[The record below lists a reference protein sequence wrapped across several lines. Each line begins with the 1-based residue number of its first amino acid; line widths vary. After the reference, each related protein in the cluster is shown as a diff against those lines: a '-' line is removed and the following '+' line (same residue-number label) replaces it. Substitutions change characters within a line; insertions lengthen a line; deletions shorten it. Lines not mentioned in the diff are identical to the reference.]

1 MHQGEQCAP
10 PDGYRWVVV
19 GMRKIL
25 YLRILFHYYFL
36 AVVDVEATGG
46 LGNADTLEGVPGIV
60 GGGGGDTLDGG
71 GAVFNEGDAVG
82 TACRGE

>member
-1 MHQGEQCAP
+1 MCGDE
-10 PDGYRWVVV
+10 VEI
-19 GMRKIL
+19 IL
-25 YLRILFHYYFL
+25 YLQVLLHHYFL

-46 LGNADTLEGVPGIV
+46 LGHADALEGVPGIV
-60 GGGGGDTLDGG
+60 GGGGGDALDGG